1 MIGEIMAK
9 IAGNSYCFGLE
20 QGQYKRIRALGRLF
34 LCALLVCMVLG
45 IIVGIGLWRT
55 YSHQFT
61 PYLKWQ
67 DALVSLSWFVS
78 FISVW
83 GSLLVMRFLHAL
95 YEGYS
100 KGMVTYEY
108 DCGDGSKGNSLV
120 MVRDL
125 SAENMKSILWMM
137 NSSFWCFVAVLIG
150 LVPAIVVG
158 WTLHMTQP
166 LLAVVLTALAG
177 LLFLAGLAISAVGLA
192 FIVVGLIG
200 SISFGRKLGSSH
212 RYHLNVQATIRI
224 DNFVLAFIY
233 PGEVESMVD
242 LNLLS
247 SDDRRLLLSLL
258 HKRWLDTEQAWNPE
272 LGDEIERALHIAGD

>member
-1 MIGEIMAK
+1 MAK
-9 IAGNSYCFGLE
+9 IVGDTYCFGLE
-20 QGQYKRIRALGRLF
+20 QAQYKRIRALGRLF
-34 LCALLVCMVLG
+34 LAALLVCMAVSIVLG
-45 IIVGIGLWRT
+45 IALWRT

-78 FISVW
+78 FIMVW
-83 GSLLVMRFLHAL
+83 GSFLVMRFLYAL
-95 YEGYS
+95 HEGYI
-100 KGMVTYEY
+100 KGMLTFAYDRDGEGAKNGSIVT
-108 DCGDGSKGNSLV
+108 
-120 MVRDL
+120 VRDL

-158 WTLHMTQP
+158 WTLHMAHP
-166 LLAVVLTALAG
+166 LLAFVLTALAIV
-177 LLFLAGLAISAVGLA
+177 LFLAGLAVSVVGAV
-192 FIVVGLIG
+192 FIVIGLIG

-212 RYHLNVQATIRI
+212 SYHLNVQATIRI

-247 SDDRRLLLSLL
+247 SDDRHLLLSLL
-258 HKRWLDTEQAWNPE
+258 HKRWLDTEQAWNPD
-272 LGDEIERALHIAGD
+272 LGEEIAQALHVSE

>member
-1 MIGEIMAK
+1 MAK
-9 IAGNSYCFGLE
+9 IVGDTYCFGLE
-20 QGQYKRIRALGRLF
+20 QAQYRRIRALGRLF
-34 LCALLVCMVLG
+34 LAALLVCMAVSILLG
-45 IIVGIGLWRT
+45 MALWRT

-78 FISVW
+78 FITIW
-83 GSLLVMRFLHAL
+83 GSVLVMRFLYAL
-95 YEGYS
+95 HQGYS
-100 KGMVTYEY
+100 KGMVTFEY
-108 DCGDGSKGNSLV
+108 DRDSEGTKNGSLIT
-120 MVRDL
+120 VRDL

-158 WTLHMTQP
+158 WTLHMTHP
-166 LLAVVLTALAG
+166 LLAFVLTAFAIV
-177 LLFLAGLAISAVGLA
+177 LFLAGLTISVVGAA
-192 FIVVGLIG
+192 FIVIGLIG

-212 RYHLNVQATIRI
+212 SYQLNVQATIRI

-247 SDDRRLLLSLL
+247 GDDRHLLLSLL
-258 HKRWLDTEQAWNPE
+258 HKRWLDSEQVWNPD
-272 LGDEIERALHIAGD
+272 LGSEIERVLQSSEL